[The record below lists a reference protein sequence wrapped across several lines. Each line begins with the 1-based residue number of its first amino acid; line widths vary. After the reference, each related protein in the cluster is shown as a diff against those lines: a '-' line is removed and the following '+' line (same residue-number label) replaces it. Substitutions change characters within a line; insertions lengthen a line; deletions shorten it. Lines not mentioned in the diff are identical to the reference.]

1 MYPTL
6 HRLEVD
12 GLLVSEQRVV
22 DGRTRRVYKAT
33 KARKQALAED
43 RQALRELAR
52 EVLGD
57 DAP

>member
-1 MYPTL
+1 
-6 HRLEVD
+6 
-12 GLLVSEQRVV
+12 VV

-33 KARKQALAED
+33 KAGRQVLEEEPRALK
-43 RQALRELAR
+43 ELAR

>member
-6 HRLEVD
+6 HRLEAD
-12 GLLVSEQRVV
+12 GLLISEQRVV

-33 KARKQALAED
+33 EAGKQALAEP
-43 RQALRELAR
+43 AR